1 MPALQRGANHVSST
15 SVGART
21 RDTHLLK
28 LPFGKTGDCVCR
40 SMAIITK
47 MPYAYVVM
55 LLNEHAQQ
63 QRIMKRQPKRGSART
78 GI

>member
-1 MPALQRGANHVSST
+1 MKFQYNDGGRKAAGYQR
-15 SVGART
+15 
-21 RDTHLLK
+21 
-28 LPFGKTGDCVCR
+28 KTGDCVCR
-40 SMAIITK
+40 SIAIVTK

-63 QRIMKRQPKRGSART
+63 QRIIKRQPKRGSART